1 MRRLCPTVTPVVGFG
16 NAISYGCA
24 HCRQSRGNMKEPKKI
39 SEHVADTKELPQSSD
54 VASDDDTKRLRTLT
68 VQELER
74 LLKDKKLG
82 P

>member
-1 MRRLCPTVTPVVGFG
+1 
-16 NAISYGCA
+16 
-24 HCRQSRGNMKEPKKI
+24 MKEPKKI

>member
-1 MRRLCPTVTPVVGFG
+1 
-16 NAISYGCA
+16 
-24 HCRQSRGNMKEPKKI
+24 MKEQKKTPDD
-39 SEHVADTKELPQSSD
+39 SAETQELQQSPD